1 MFLSVLLMARGGSP
15 MGSCARQTGQRFL
28 SAGTATASAAF
39 RQRLRGLGRDVVS
52 YMLPHELRLHNSNQA
67 APGCS

>member
-15 MGSCARQTGQRFL
+15 MGSCARQTGQRRL

-39 RQRLRGLGRDVVS
+39 RQRLQDVGRGYRMRVMIV
-52 YMLPHELRLHNSNQA
+52 
-67 APGCS
+67 